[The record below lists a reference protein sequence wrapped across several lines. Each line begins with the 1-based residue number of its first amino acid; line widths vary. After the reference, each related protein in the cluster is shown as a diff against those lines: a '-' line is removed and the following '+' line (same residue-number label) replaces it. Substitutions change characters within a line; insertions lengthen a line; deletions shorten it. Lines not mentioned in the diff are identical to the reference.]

1 MRSKRWL
8 LATVGFLAPLM
19 AWVPSVPARAAAA
32 DCRSGRIVF
41 TSDRGGPQPDLFV
54 MDAHGG
60 AATRITTTGAHAPDW
75 SPDGSTIAF
84 DSFTGAGAHDIFTV
98 KADGSDLTD
107 LTNSAPGLDQY
118 GAAWSADGADIAFV
132 AEAHGSRHA
141 ALYVM
146 NADGSGRH
154 EVANVVGAEEGNPSW
169 SPDGT
174 LIVFDAFPAS
184 GPGHLFLVR
193 PDGTHLRAL
202 TNDALDAWAPDWSPK
217 GNLIVFS
224 DGGSAPTSDLMTI
237 RPDGTGL
244 TQLTHLG
251 MFTAAGLAAFSPDG
265 RAITYSLFRP
275 RHLPDVYRMSIA
287 GTDVHNLTK
296 DVVAFD
302 YWSDWGPCPA

>member
-1 MRSKRWL
+1 
-8 LATVGFLAPLM
+8 M

-154 EVANVVGAEEGNPSW
+154 EVANVAGAEEGTPAGRRTGRSSSSMPFLPPAPGTSSW
-169 SPDGT
+169 C
-174 LIVFDAFPAS
+174 V
-184 GPGHLFLVR
+184 
-193 PDGTHLRAL
+193 
-202 TNDALDAWAPDWSPK
+202 
-217 GNLIVFS
+217 
-224 DGGSAPTSDLMTI
+224 PTARTCA
-237 RPDGTGL
+237 R
-244 TQLTHLG
+244 
-251 MFTAAGLAAFSPDG
+251 
-265 RAITYSLFRP
+265 
-275 RHLPDVYRMSIA
+275 
-287 GTDVHNLTK
+287 
-296 DVVAFD
+296 
-302 YWSDWGPCPA
+302 